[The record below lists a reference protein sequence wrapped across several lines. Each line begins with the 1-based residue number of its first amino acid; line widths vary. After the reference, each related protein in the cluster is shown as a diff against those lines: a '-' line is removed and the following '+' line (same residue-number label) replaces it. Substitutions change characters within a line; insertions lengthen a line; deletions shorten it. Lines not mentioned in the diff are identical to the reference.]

1 MYYSTDTGRG
11 DASENSIKLRA
22 LHSTCTS
29 SLIIYLFLLL
39 SISSPSL
46 VAPSYV
52 PTTLPVL
59 QVVPGTVQGN
69 KNRYMVILT
78 GACLDEVGNV
88 KQEEHAILG
97 INLYSGCAYVRMYNV

>member
-1 MYYSTDTGRG
+1 MPLKSPSNFGH
-11 DASENSIKLRA
+11 SIQLVRP
-22 LHSTCTS
+22 LS
-29 SLIIYLFLLL
+29 L
-39 SISSPSL
+39 SISSFYSVSHPPSL

-78 GACLDEVGNV
+78 GACLDKVGNV

-97 INLYSGCAYVRMYNV
+97 INHYSGYTHVRMYNV